1 MRHWSSLCT
10 GHIAPIIHVM
20 SFAPYRSES
29 WDTNSS
35 LSADQMTANHL
46 QQQGWELST
55 TDQVSWDTDR
65 KLVLGIWQQSSLAM
79 RLSIVPYRWGIMK
92 NWSNLCAEHM
102 TAIILGNEVG
112 NEHCCLTDQVPW
124 YPLWMHNKHHDN
136 CLHFFT
142 IDSKHTEYERWKNDR
157 EWSSWSINTQ
167 TQHTWKENPGGCK
180 PFILKVAQV
189 EMEGM
194 REPHETLAGTAGD
207 SDNQNVPPS
216 TLSTFAVSKK
226 MAQCSSPG
234 SAGPFLETPN
244 CW

>member
-35 LSADQMTANHL
+35 LSAEQMTANHL

-142 IDSKHTEYERWKNDR
+142 IDSKHTEHERWKNDR
-157 EWSSWSINTQ
+157 HDRHDQSTHTHNTPGKKTLGDASLLSWR
-167 TQHTWKENPGGCK
+167 WP
-180 PFILKVAQV
+180 
-189 EMEGM
+189 
-194 REPHETLAGTAGD
+194 R
-207 SDNQNVPPS
+207 
-216 TLSTFAVSKK
+216 
-226 MAQCSSPG
+226 
-234 SAGPFLETPN
+234 
-244 CW
+244 